1 MKWALMPYGFTGCEC
16 ARYAARGLA
25 IGLAAATAVAWALH
39 QATALARFL
48 FCVLSSYPCMK
59 ARFLTLNAIWLG
71 GEFGDNAREGLP
83 LRGRSTFFV
92 AIGAKGGL
100 QGAAS
105 TRTEGEHYA

>member
-59 ARFLTLNAIWLG
+59 ARFLTLNAIRFARGFRRQWGRRIAVLRL
-71 GEFGDNAREGLP
+71 FGVYR
-83 LRGRSTFFV
+83 RGR
-92 AIGAKGGL
+92 GKGGL
-100 QGAAS
+100 
-105 TRTEGEHYA
+105 